1 MPSLSRPRLFLQR
14 ARGLWLFGLLMTA
27 AGTHAQTPPDTVRLL
42 AELITVDDGL
52 PAGMTQAI
60 LQDRSG
66 HLWFGTR
73 DGLTRSDGYAFT
85 VFRHDAAD
93 SGSLSDNIVIALF
106 EDRDGYLWIGTESGR
121 IDRYDPRT
129 ERFAHVDMRATP
141 DSGMLTG
148 VQGFAQDVHGR
159 IWSFSSNGTLYVL
172 RAGTDDG
179 DWRSEHPRDVF
190 PQLTMPERCSG
201 LASDRRGALWI
212 TFKDSL
218 LCVTDPVRGSALRR
232 SLPGLPEGPT
242 INAHSPMVN
251 EEQGLVHVVLGHA
264 VHSFHARTAEPGRTH
279 FLSRAGQIS
288 TPNLCALGA
297 LWVNN
302 WEGLFRL
309 SSITGRVEEI
319 KIDLLS
325 GQALPDHCA
334 VSSWAADRAGNLW
347 IGTNGFGVL
356 KIGRVRQLFHRQPGL
371 WNVHSADINGGYLY
385 AHVHGEQL
393 NHPSGR
399 VVPGAAQQA
408 VKRQGLFDQDGTYAR
423 DPQGRF
429 WTCTSAPLATKRRLT
444 LVETTGRL
452 TFPAL
457 LRGNEAPILV
467 FPGRGDDIWV
477 AAALDTNG
485 LNWGIPGCLYR
496 IDTRASEVIGRY
508 ELPRTFSIINRGIA
522 HFMVRDDGTAWCCTA
537 WGVYAL
543 DPSNAT
549 WRHYQPFA
557 GDSTVVGA
565 HSVISLCFDPDDPV
579 NSAWIGSKGMGMAKV
594 DLRTGAA
601 TYFTTADGL
610 PNEVIYG
617 ILPDKHRNLWI
628 STNQGLCRFDPRT
641 KATTNY
647 TSADGLLSNEFNAH
661 GFAASSDG
669 RLYFSG
675 PAGTIS
681 FDPEDF
687 YTTTAPSKTVL
698 TGLRLM
704 NVPVPIGGTDSSGT
718 GAYTL
723 PAAIGSLTSIELPY
737 SERMITIAFACMD
750 HSAPE
755 KNRYRYQL
763 AGFSDTWI
771 DAGAAHEATFTHLD
785 PGTFTFRVQSA
796 NSAGVWDE
804 QGASITLIITPPWWG
819 TWWFRSFAIV
829 AFLGA
834 LYGFYRYRLAQ
845 ALQVALVRDRI
856 ARDLHD
862 EIGSTLSSVALFS
875 EVAMRES
882 GAAGGPRSAML
893 TRISQSTS
901 QMMESMNDIVWAVNS
916 KNDDLQL
923 VAQRMQEFAGRIA
936 EAGDFEL
943 VFTNELPAGHR
954 PLTMLQRKNLY
965 LIFKEAVNNAA
976 KYAGCAK
983 LVVHL
988 RADQSKI
995 VLLVKD
1001 NGKGFEPAANGNGRP
1016 RGGGNGLGN
1025 MRARAQEMGGVLVVD
1040 TTPGEGTTVELR
1052 FKP

>member
-1 MPSLSRPRLFLQR
+1 MRDHSIAPRCRKHLRSVLLS
-14 ARGLWLFGLLMTA
+14 GLLVSATLA
-27 AGTHAQTPPDTVRLL
+27 HAQTPPDTVRLL
-42 AELITVDDGL
+42 AELITVNDGL

-66 HLWFGTR
+66 FLWFGTR
-73 DGLTRSDGYAFT
+73 DGLTRSDGYGFT

-93 SGSLSDNIVIALF
+93 SSSLSDNIVIALF
-106 EDRDGYLWIGTESGR
+106 EDRDGTLWIGTESGR

-141 DSGMLTG
+141 DTGMYTG
-148 VQGFAQDVHGR
+148 TLGFGQDVHGN
-159 IWSFSSNGTLYVL
+159 IWAFSHNGQLYAL
-172 RAGTDDG
+172 RSSTADG
-179 DWRSEHPRDVF
+179 AWRSEHPQEVF
-190 PQLTMPERCSG
+190 PQLTLPARCSG
-201 LASDRRGALWI
+201 LVSDQRGDLWI

-218 LCVTDPVRGSALRR
+218 LCVTDPVRGSAVRR
-232 SLPGLPEGPT
+232 SLPGLPEGPSIKT
-242 INAHSPMVN
+242 YSPMVD
-251 EEQGLVHVVLGHA
+251 EGQGLVHVVLGNA

-279 FLSRAGQIS
+279 FLSRTGPYSRQ
-288 TPNLCALGA
+288 NLWALGA
-297 LWVNN
+297 IWVSNN
-302 WEGLFRL
+302 AGLFRL
-309 SSITGRVEEI
+309 SPTTGRVEALEI
-319 KIDLLS
+319 ELMN
-325 GQALPDHCA
+325 GQALPEHCV
-334 VSSWAADRAGNLW
+334 VSSWAADRAGNVW

-371 WNVHSADINGGYLY
+371 WTVLSADINGEHLY

-393 NHPSGR
+393 NHPSGK

-408 VKRQGLFDQDGTYAR
+408 VKRQGLFDHDGTYAR
-423 DPQGRF
+423 DPQGRS
-429 WTCTSAPLATKRRLT
+429 WTCTAEHSNTKRRLT
-444 LVETTGRL
+444 LLEPTGRIS
-452 TFPAL
+452 FPAL
-457 LRGNEAPILV
+457 LRGPESPILV
-467 FPGRGDDIWV
+467 FAGRDDDIWV
-477 AAALDTNG
+477 AAALDTSG

-496 IDTRASEVIGRY
+496 IDTRSSKVIGRY
-508 ELPRTFSIINRGIA
+508 EFPRPLSISNRGIA
-522 HFMVRDDGTAWCCTA
+522 HFMVRADGTAWCCTA

-543 DPSNAT
+543 DPSTAT

-557 GDSTVVGA
+557 GDSTMVGA
-565 HSVISLCFDPDDPV
+565 HGVISLCFDPDDPV
-579 NSAWIGSKGMGMAKV
+579 NYAWFGSKGMGLAKV

-601 TYFTTADGL
+601 DHFSVANGL
-610 PNEVIYG
+610 PNDVING
-617 ILPDKHRNLWI
+617 ILPDAHRNLWL

-641 KATTNY
+641 KTITHY

-669 RLYFSG
+669 RLFFSG

-687 YTTTAPSKTVL
+687 YTTTAPSQTVL

-704 NVPVPIGGTDSSGT
+704 NVPVRVGRPDSSGT
-718 GAYTL
+718 GVYVL
-723 PAAIGSLTSIELPY
+723 PAAISTLPSIELPY
-737 SERMITIAFACMD
+737 SERMITISFACMD

-804 QGASITLIITPPWWG
+804 QGASIHLIITPPWWG
-819 TWWFRSFAIV
+819 TWWFRIIALV

-845 ALQVALVRDRI
+845 ALKVALVRDRI

-882 GAAGGPRSAML
+882 GTAGGPRSAML

-901 QMMESMNDIVWAVNS
+901 QMLESMNDIVWAVNS
-916 KNDDLQL
+916 KHDDLQL
-923 VAQRMQEFAGRIA
+923 VVQRMQEFAARMA
-936 EAGDFEL
+936 EAGGFEL
-943 VFTNELPAGHR
+943 VFTNGLPEGEQ
-954 PLTMLQRKNLY
+954 PLTMVQRKNLY
-965 LIFKEAVNNAA
+965 LVFKEAVNNAA
-976 KYAGCAK
+976 KYSGCKTLTVRLHRDRSHLVLEVADDGAGFDPS
-983 LVVHL
+983 V
-988 RADQSKI
+988 
-995 VLLVKD
+995 
-1001 NGKGFEPAANGNGRP
+1001 NGRS
-1016 RGGGNGLGN
+1016 RSGGGGNGLGN
-1025 MRARAQEMGGVLVVD
+1025 MRSRAKEMDGELAVRS
-1040 TTPGEGTTVELR
+1040 TPGEGTVVELR
-1052 FKP
+1052 FKL

>member
-1 MPSLSRPRLFLQR
+1 MPSLSRSSRFFPRTCGYF
-14 ARGLWLFGLLMTA
+14 LFGVLVGA
-27 AGTHAQTPPDTVRLL
+27 VSAQAQTPPDTVRLL

-93 SGSLSDNIVIALF
+93 SGSLSDNIIVALF

-121 IDRYDPRT
+121 IDRYDPRA

-141 DSGMLTG
+141 DTGMFTG
-148 VQGFAQDVHGR
+148 TLGFGQDVHGN
-159 IWSFSSNGTLYVL
+159 IWAFSHNGQLYAL
-172 RAGTDDG
+172 RSSTADG
-179 DWRSEHPRDVF
+179 SWHSERPRKVF
-190 PQLTMPERCSG
+190 PQLTLPQRCSG
-201 LASDRRGALWI
+201 LMSDQRGALWI
-212 TFKDSL
+212 TFRDSL

-232 SLPGLPEGPT
+232 SLLGLPPGPT
-242 INAHSPMVN
+242 INSYAPLVDA
-251 EEQGLVHVVLGHA
+251 EQGLVHVVLGNA
-264 VHSFHARTAEPGRTH
+264 VNSFNARTAEPGRTH
-279 FLSRAGQIS
+279 ILSRTGQNIGQ
-288 TPNLCALGA
+288 NLCALGA
-297 LWVNN
+297 VWVSNN
-302 WEGLFRL
+302 AGLFRL
-309 SSITGRVEEI
+309 STMTGRVEELEI
-319 KIDLLS
+319 ELMN
-325 GQALPDHCA
+325 GQALPEHCG
-334 VSSWAADRAGNLW
+334 VSSWAADRAGNVW

-371 WNVHSADINGGYLY
+371 WTVLSAEVNGGYLY

-393 NHPSGR
+393 NHPSGK

-408 VKRQGLFDQDGTYAR
+408 VKRQGLFDHDGTYAR
-423 DPQGRF
+423 DPQGRS
-429 WTCTSAPLATKRRLT
+429 WTCTAEHSDTKRRLT
-444 LVETTGRL
+444 LVEPTGRL
-452 TFPAL
+452 SFPAL
-457 LRGNEAPILV
+457 LRGNESPILV
-467 FPGRGDDIWV
+467 FPGRADDIWV
-477 AAALDTNG
+477 AAALDTSG

-496 IDTRASEVIGRY
+496 IDTRSSKVIGRY
-508 ELPRTFSIINRGIA
+508 ELPRPLSISNRGIA

-543 DPSNAT
+543 DPSDAT

-565 HSVISLCFDPDDPV
+565 HGVISLCFDPDDPQHF
-579 NSAWIGSKGMGMAKV
+579 AWMGSKGMGMAKV

-601 TYFTTADGL
+601 EYFTMADGL
-610 PNEVIYG
+610 PNEMICG
-617 ILPDKHRNLWI
+617 ILPDAHRNLWI

-641 KATTNY
+641 KAITHF
-647 TSADGLLSNEFNAH
+647 TSADGLLSNEFNTH

-669 RLYFSG
+669 RLFFSG

-687 YTTTAPSKTVL
+687 YTPVAPSPTVL

-704 NVPVPIGGTDSSGT
+704 NVPVRIDHTDNSGT

-723 PAAIGSLTSIELPY
+723 PAAISTLTSIELPY

-750 HSAPE
+750 HTAPE

-804 QGASITLIITPPWWG
+804 QGASITLIIAPPWWG
-819 TWWFRSFAIV
+819 TWWFRGFAIV

-834 LYGFYRYRLAQ
+834 LYSFYRYRLAQ
-845 ALQVALVRDRI
+845 ALKVALVRDRI

-882 GAAGGPRSAML
+882 GSAGGPRSAML

-943 VFTNELPAGHR
+943 VFTNELPAGQR

-976 KYAGCAK
+976 KYSGRTK

-988 RADQSKI
+988 RTDQSKI
-995 VLLVKD
+995 VLLVQD
-1001 NGKGFEPAANGNGRP
+1001 NGRGFEAPVNGNGHP

-1025 MRARAQEMGGVLVVD
+1025 MRARAQEMGGELIVAS
-1040 TTPGEGTTVELR
+1040 TPGEGTAVELR

>member
-1 MPSLSRPRLFLQR
+1 MPPLTCSGPFLQH
-14 ARGLWLFGLLMTA
+14 ARTLCLLGLAVCSGVTY
-27 AGTHAQTPPDTVRLL
+27 AQTPPDTVHLL

-60 LQDRSG
+60 LQDRTG

-73 DGLTRSDGYAFT
+73 DGLTRSDGYTFT

-93 SGSLSDNIVIALF
+93 SGSLSDNIVISLF

-121 IDRYDPRT
+121 IDRYDPRA
-129 ERFAHVDMRATP
+129 ERYDHVDMRATP
-141 DSGMLTG
+141 DSGLLTG
-148 VQGFAQDVHGR
+148 VQGFGQDVHGY

-172 RAGTDDG
+172 RASAEDG
-179 DWRSEHPRDVF
+179 DLRSEHPQVVF
-190 PQLTMPERCSG
+190 PQLTLPKRCSG

-212 TFKDSL
+212 TFRDSL

-232 SLPGLPEGPT
+232 VLPGLPERPT

-251 EEQGLVHVVLGHA
+251 EEQGLVHVVLGNA

-279 FLSRAGQIS
+279 FLSPTGQIN
-288 TPNLCALGA
+288 TQNLCALGA
-297 LWVNN
+297 IWVNN
-302 WEGLFRL
+302 STGLSRL
-309 SSITGRVEEI
+309 ATPTGRVEEL

-325 GQALPDHCA
+325 GQALPEHCG
-334 VSSWAADRAGNLW
+334 VSSWAPDRAGNVW

-371 WNVHSADINGGYLY
+371 WNVHSADIYGGHLY

-393 NHPSGR
+393 NHPSGK
-399 VVPGAAQQA
+399 VVPGAPQQA
-408 VKRQGLFDQDGTYAR
+408 VKRQGLLDHDGTYAR
-423 DPQGRF
+423 DPQGRY
-429 WTCTSAPLATKRRLT
+429 WTCTSAPIDTRRQLT
-444 LVETTGRL
+444 LIETTGQVS
-452 TFPAL
+452 FPAL
-457 LRGNEAPILV
+457 LRGNEAAILV

-477 AAALDTNG
+477 AAALDTSG
-485 LNWGIPGCLYR
+485 RNWAIPGCLYR
-496 IDTRASEVIGRY
+496 IDSRSSKVIGRY
-508 ELPRTFSIINRGIA
+508 DFPRPLAIHNRGIA

-543 DPSNAT
+543 DPSSAT

-557 GDSTVVGA
+557 GDSTVIGA
-565 HSVISLCFDPDDPV
+565 HSVISLCFDPDDPL
-579 NSAWIGSKGMGMAKV
+579 NYAWFGSKGMGLAKV

-610 PNEVIYG
+610 PNEVMYG
-617 ILPDKHRNLWI
+617 ILPDAHHNLWI

-641 KATTNY
+641 KKIDPFTR
-647 TSADGLLSNEFNAH
+647 ADGLLSNEFNTH
-661 GFAASSDG
+661 GFARSSDG
-669 RLYFSG
+669 RLFFSG

-687 YTTTAPSKTVL
+687 YATTAPSQTVL

-704 NVPVPIGGTDSSGT
+704 NVPVPIGRPDSSGT

-723 PAAIGSLTSIELPY
+723 PAAISTLTAIELPY

-750 HSAPE
+750 HTAPE

-763 AGFSDTWI
+763 AGFSDKWI
-771 DAGAAHEATFTHLD
+771 NAGAAHEATFTHLD
-785 PGTFTFRVQSA
+785 PGTFTFRVQSR

-819 TWWFRSFAIV
+819 TWWFRMGAALLFTGAIV
-829 AFLGA
+829 A
-834 LYGFYRYRLAQ
+834 FYRYRLAQ
-845 ALQVALVRDRI
+845 ELKLAHVRDRI

-882 GAAGGPRSAML
+882 GSAGGPRSAML

-954 PLTMLQRKNLY
+954 QLSMLERKNLY

-976 KYAGCAK
+976 KYAGCTK
-983 LVVHL
+983 LVVQL
-988 RADQSKI
+988 RADQSKV

-1025 MRARAQEMGGVLVVD
+1025 MRARAEEMGAELAVD
-1040 TTPGEGTTVELR
+1040 TTPGEGTAVELR